1 MSEATQ
7 KRPSIRPTRTLP
19 PAAEAFIA
27 AAAEPII
34 TEVPQPL
41 TEPEDQPDAWDFG
54 DDGDEAIA
62 EAGIEIPPPAPRR
75 PRKPKAQAA
84 PAPTKAP
91 RKPRAPRP
99 AAPPEPAVKGVLLIV
114 EGYLKNRREASS
126 PIQLYLRHEADRW
139 VKAHAIAG
147 RGGQQIVLNYLIA
160 RGIAAVEA
168 EATQQ
173 AGAPVIVREE
183 G

>member
-7 KRPSIRPTRTLP
+7 KRPSIRPDKAVP
-19 PAAEAFIA
+19 AAAEAFIA
-27 AAAEPII
+27 GAAEPFI

-41 TEPEDQPDAWDFG
+41 TEPEAAI
-54 DDGDEAIA
+54 EA
-62 EAGIEIPPPAPRR
+62 PAQRR

-84 PAPTKAP
+84 PVPAKAP

-99 AAPPEPAVKGVLLIV
+99 AEPPAPAVKGVLLIV

-183 G
+183 